1 MEERDLTARVSAARD
16 NAELLTKELGEQ
28 LELARERIGHLEL
41 ALQTNRQI
49 AMAMGILMARR
60 GLTEDAAFAELR
72 TVSQRRAVKLRE
84 VAAYVVEAGDV
95 PAAEAMDPAGDSEP
109 AGAPDAPE
117 AALG

>member
-1 MEERDLTARVSAARD
+1 MEERDLTARMLAARD

-49 AMAMGILMARR
+49 AMAIGILMARR
-60 GLTEDAAFAELR
+60 GLTEDAAFGELR
-72 TVSQRRAVKLRE
+72 AVSQRRGVKLRE

-95 PAAEAMDPAGDSEP
+95 PVGEA
-109 AGAPDAPE
+109 AGAFGAPE
-117 AALG
+117 PVESPGTPGSALE